1 MEEKPVPLTLDEF
14 IDAHPDFFAE
24 PYKKAAFFMGCLTEL
39 LLQAQRERLKN
50 EPFLEKL
57 SGLNLDDHGLRV
69 LFPRLQEKM
78 AQYKDYIYNY
88 DYSSAKGDIQRLR
101 AAIAQILMEPC
112 NASRADISFAF
123 ASGLVMQK
131 EFTQHQIN
139 LHRVAK
145 ANANSEA

>member
-14 IDAHPDFFAE
+14 IGAHPDFFVE

-57 SGLNLDDHGLRV
+57 SGLNLDDQGLRI

-78 AQYKDYIYNY
+78 AQYKDHIYNY
-88 DYSSAKGDIQRLR
+88 EYSASKGDIQRLR
-101 AAIAQILMEPC
+101 ATVAQILMEPC

-123 ASGLVMQK
+123 TSGLVMQK
-131 EFTQHQIN
+131 EFTQYQIK
-139 LHRVAK
+139 LRKAAK
-145 ANANSEA
+145 AEATSEE